1 MSKGKKMKL
10 LLILCVFVALLFG
23 DESASEKFFA
33 DAQLLDEKNL
43 RCDIKPTYDEELGR
57 SYFYCNHIKAPQ
69 GAEMTITKEIYK
81 AKSLQEA
88 YQIFY
93 AGISKMDGQN
103 CLAPALQTRD
113 FVYKDGDSCG
123 STYKWLGDNM
133 LEIKLDTILRT
144 RFIQKGDE
152 VWLYSIQ

>member
-1 MSKGKKMKL
+1 MLSVL
-10 LLILCVFVALLFG
+10 LVCIVALFG
-23 DESASEKFFA
+23 DEIASEKFFA

-57 SYFYCNHIKAPQ
+57 SYFYCNHIKVPQ
-69 GAEMTITKEIYK
+69 DEEMTITKEIYK
-81 AKSLQEA
+81 TKSLHKA
-88 YQIFY
+88 YKIFY
-93 AGISKMDGQN
+93 AGISKMEGQN
-103 CLAPALQTRD
+103 CLASALQTQD
-113 FVYKDGDSCG
+113 FTYKDGDSCG
-123 STYKWLGDNM
+123 STYKWLADNM

>member
-1 MSKGKKMKL
+1 MKML
-10 LLILCVFVALLFG
+10 SVFLACIVALFG

-33 DAQLLDEKNL
+33 DTQLLDEKNL
-43 RCDIKPTYDEELGR
+43 RCDTQPTYDKELER

-81 AKSLQEA
+81 AKSLQET
-88 YQIFY
+88 YKIFY
-93 AGISKMDGQN
+93 AGILKMEGQN
-103 CLAPALQTRD
+103 CLAPVLQMRD
-113 FVYKDGDSCG
+113 FTYKDGDSCG

-133 LEIKLDTILRT
+133 LEIKLDTILQV

>member
-1 MSKGKKMKL
+1 MSKREKMKL
-10 LLILCVFVALLFG
+10 LLILCVFVALSFG
-23 DESASEKFFA
+23 DKSASEKFFA
-33 DAQLLDEKNL
+33 DSQLLDEKNL
-43 RCDIKPTYDEELGR
+43 RCDTKPTYDEELGR
-57 SYFYCNHIKAPQ
+57 SYFYCKHIKVPQ

-81 AKSLQEA
+81 AKSLHEA
-88 YQIFY
+88 YKIFY

-103 CLAPALQTRD
+103 CLAPTLQTRD

-123 STYKWLGDNM
+123 STYKWIGDNI

-152 VWLYSIQ
+152 VRLYSIQ

>member
-1 MSKGKKMKL
+1 MKML
-10 LLILCVFVALLFG
+10 SVFLVCIVALFG
-23 DESASEKFFA
+23 DESAFEKFFA

-43 RCDIKPTYDEELGR
+43 RCDTKPTYDEELGH
-57 SYFYCNHIKAPQ
+57 SYFYCKHIKAPQ

-81 AKSLQEA
+81 AKSLHEA
-88 YQIFY
+88 YKIFY
-93 AGISKMDGQN
+93 AGISKIEGQN

-113 FVYKDGDSCG
+113 FTYKDGDSCG
-123 STYKWLGDNM
+123 STYKWLGDSM

>member
-1 MSKGKKMKL
+1 MKILSVL
-10 LLILCVFVALLFG
+10 LLCIVALFG
-23 DESASEKFFA
+23 DENASEKFFA
-33 DAQLLDEKNL
+33 DAQLLDEKDL
-43 RCDIKPTYDEELGR
+43 RCDTKPTYDKELGR
-57 SYFYCNHIKAPQ
+57 SYFYCKHIKAPQ

-81 AKSLQEA
+81 AKSLHEA
-88 YQIFY
+88 YKIFY
-93 AGISKMDGQN
+93 AGISKIEGQN

-113 FVYKDGDSCG
+113 FVYQDGDSCG